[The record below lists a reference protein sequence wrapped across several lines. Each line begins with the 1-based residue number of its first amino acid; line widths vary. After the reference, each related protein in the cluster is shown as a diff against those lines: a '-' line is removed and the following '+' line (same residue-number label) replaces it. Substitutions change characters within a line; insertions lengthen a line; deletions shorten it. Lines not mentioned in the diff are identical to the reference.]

1 MDRVIAARVYIAICE
16 QGSLSAAS
24 RVLEMSR
31 PMVSRYLEAM
41 ETWAGTRLIH
51 RTTRHLTLTPA
62 GESILQ
68 KARQLSRLSEDI
80 GELSRRETPSGIL
93 RVACAHYTAGYIISP
108 MLPRFLLRYP
118 ELRIELDINNRRVSM
133 VGERIDVAIRIT
145 DNPEPGAIAR
155 RIGECSSVLC
165 ASPEYLAI
173 HGRPAGLAALATHN
187 CLCYSNFAD
196 QHWSFTNAEGN
207 VLSQQVKGNLS
218 ADISSVLLDA
228 ALAGCGITLIPLTE
242 ASHWLEC
249 GRLER
254 VLPQL
259 TPVSMGIYGMYM
271 SRKLLPAALHL
282 FLDEVQQHLQ
292 MSARFAGSE

>member
-1 MDRVIAARVYIAICE
+1 MDRIIAARVYIAICE
-16 QGSLSAAS
+16 HGSLSAAS
-24 RVLEMSR
+24 RVLQISR
-31 PMVSRYLEAM
+31 PMVSRYLDAM
-41 ETWAGTRLIH
+41 EQWAGTRLIH

-68 KARQLSRLSEDI
+68 KTRQLSRLSDDI
-80 GELSRRETPSGIL
+80 GELSRREVPSGIL
-93 RVACAHYTAGYIISP
+93 RVACAHYTAADIISP

-118 ELRIELDINNRRVSM
+118 ELRIELDINDRRVSM

-145 DNPEPGAIAR
+145 DNPEPGAIVR
-155 RIGECSSVLC
+155 RIGECASVLC

-173 HGRPAGLAALATHN
+173 HGRPADLAGLAEHN

-196 QHWSFTNAEGN
+196 QRWSFTTAEGET
-207 VLSQQVKGNLS
+207 LSQAVNGNLS
-218 ADISSVLLDA
+218 AGISSVLLDG

-242 ASHWLEC
+242 ASNWLEN

-259 TPVSMGIYGMYM
+259 TPASMSIYGMYM
-271 SRKLLPAALHL
+271 SRKRLPPALHL
-282 FLDEVQQHLQ
+282 FLDEVQQSLQ
-292 MSARFAGSE
+292 MSARAPGG